1 MKNLLLSLFIIVVFQ
16 TNSFSQEISS
26 TSKNAISVQVGSLGF
41 GVEYSRNISKK
52 LNLRFGGKLLKI
64 SDYIIED
71 VKFDDENFDV
81 TANLDSQAFDV
92 LVEYL
97 PFNNSAFK
105 IVTGL
110 GYISNLNVNL
120 DITYDDEVIIG
131 DINFTKEELG
141 GFITDANWSGLAP
154 YLGIGFGRAIPK
166 RKFGVALEIGA
177 YYVNNPKVDF
187 TASGLLTP
195 SGKENA
201 NLIKD
206 TFQEAKF
213 IPNINLKLA
222 YKF

>member
-1 MKNLLLSLFIIVVFQ
+1 MKNLLLLVIVVFQ

-26 TSKNAISVQVGSLGF
+26 ISKNAIGVQVGSLGF

-52 LNLRFGGKLLKI
+52 LNLRFGGKFLKI

-71 VKFDDENFDV
+71 IKFDDENFDIV
-81 TANLDSQAFDV
+81 TNLDSQIYDV
-92 LVEYL
+92 LIEYL

-110 GYISNLNVNL
+110 GYISNLNLNL

-177 YYVNNPKVDF
+177 YYVNKPKVDF

-213 IPNINLKLA
+213 IPNLNLKLS